1 MAPGSL
7 LKYHDRDI
15 YIFMSL
21 MPNYRS
27 NRREHRVSCT
37 IAIIGGGFT
46 GTMLAVQLLRG
57 ACEAV
62 SLVLIERGPLPG
74 RGVAYGTQFEGHLLN
89 VRARNMSAYPD
100 IPDHFVRWAERN
112 YSSSVKPDDFLPRTV
127 YGQYISTQLREA
139 VRLRP
144 GHFRCIQDE
153 AVALSLP
160 EVDDVAEIRLAS
172 GATIVADKVAFALG
186 NFPPADLALPGKTS
200 SSARFVPNPWSAK
213 TPADVHRDK
222 AVLLIGSGLTS
233 VDTAIG
239 LRARGF
245 EGTIHILSRRGLLPQ
260 SHRAAPPPPPFW
272 SANSPRTARGLL
284 RQMRQEVK
292 AAEAQGLNWRQV
304 VDSLRPVTQKIWQS
318 LPPVEQRRFLRHLRT
333 YWDVHRHRIAER
345 IADQLTLQHRSGE
358 IQIHAGR
365 ITGYREDAAGA
376 DIAYRERKTGKT
388 AKLRVD
394 RVFNCTGPDGDYRRV
409 GSPLLRDLMEKKLAR
424 PDELLLGLDV
434 SADGALVSPTGV
446 PSNLLFAIGP
456 LRKGKLWESVAV
468 PELRVQVAELAKLFL
483 AGFQPQNAEGAA
495 LGAETEA
502 SPSLHS

>member
-1 MAPGSL
+1 
-7 LKYHDRDI
+7 
-15 YIFMSL
+15 MSAI
-21 MPNYRS
+21 PVHRS
-27 NRREHRVSCT
+27 NQREQGASCT

-46 GTMLAVQLLRG
+46 GTMLAVQLLRKTR
-57 ACEAV
+57 ESV
-62 SLVLIERGPLPG
+62 SVVLIERGPLPG

-100 IPDHFVRWAERN
+100 VPDHFVRWAERN

-139 VRLRP
+139 LRSTA
-144 GHFRCIQDE
+144 GRFRCIQDE
-153 AVALSLP
+153 AVGLSRIAN
-160 EVDDVAEIRLAS
+160 VTEIRLAS
-172 GATIVADKVAFALG
+172 GATIIADKVALTLG

-200 SSARFVPNPWSAK
+200 SSVRFVSNPWSAK
-213 TPADVHRDK
+213 PAAGVHRDK

-245 EGTIHILSRRGLLPQ
+245 EGTIHILSRHGLLPQ

-272 SANSPRTARGLL
+272 SADSPRTVRGLL
-284 RQMRQEVK
+284 RQMRQEIK
-292 AAEAQGLNWRQV
+292 AAESRGLNWRQV

-333 YWDVHRHRIAER
+333 YWDVHRHRVAER

-365 ITGYREDAAGA
+365 ITEYREDAAGV
-376 DIAYRERKTGKT
+376 DIAYRERKTGNT
-388 AKLRVD
+388 VKLRVD
-394 RVFNCTGPDGDYRRV
+394 RVFNCTGPEGDYRRV
-409 GSPLLRDLMEKKLAR
+409 VSPLLRELIEKKLAR
-424 PDELLLGLDV
+424 PDELSLGLDV
-434 SADGALVSPTGV
+434 SDDGALLNASGI
-446 PSNLLFAIGP
+446 PSDFLFAAGP

-468 PELRVQVAELAKLFL
+468 PELRVQSAELAGLLL
-483 AGFQPQNAEGAA
+483 AAHQPESTHRAVSDV
-495 LGAETEA
+495 ETET
-502 SPSLHS
+502 STFLYR

>member
-1 MAPGSL
+1 
-7 LKYHDRDI
+7 
-15 YIFMSL
+15 MSL
-21 MPNYRS
+21 IPVHRS
-27 NRREHRVSCT
+27 RKREHGASFT

-46 GTMLAVQLLRG
+46 GTMLAVQLLRRTS
-57 ACEAV
+57 EAV
-62 SLVLIERGPLPG
+62 SIVLIERGPLPG

-144 GHFRCIQDE
+144 GHFRCIQEE
-153 AVALSLP
+153 AVALSLL
-160 EVDDVAEIRLAS
+160 EVEDVAEIRLAS
-172 GATIVADKVAFALG
+172 GATIIADKVALALG
-186 NFPPADLALPGKTS
+186 NFPPADIALPGKIS
-200 SSARFVPNPWSAK
+200 SSVRFVPNPWSAK

-239 LRARGF
+239 LRACGF

-284 RQMRQEVK
+284 RQMREEVK
-292 AAEAQGLNWRQV
+292 AAESQGLNWRQV

-365 ITGYREDAAGA
+365 ITEYREDGAGV

-409 GSPLLRDLMEKKLAR
+409 GSPLLRDLMEKKLTR

-434 SADGALVSPTGV
+434 SSDGALLNASGV
-446 PSNLLFAIGP
+446 PSDFLFAVGP
-456 LRKGKLWESVAV
+456 LRKGQLWESVAV
-468 PELRVQVAELAKLFL
+468 PELRVQAAELAKLFL
-483 AGFQPQNAEGAA
+483 SAYEAENTAA
-495 LGAETEA
+495 PARSVEAET
-502 SPSLHS
+502 STTPYR